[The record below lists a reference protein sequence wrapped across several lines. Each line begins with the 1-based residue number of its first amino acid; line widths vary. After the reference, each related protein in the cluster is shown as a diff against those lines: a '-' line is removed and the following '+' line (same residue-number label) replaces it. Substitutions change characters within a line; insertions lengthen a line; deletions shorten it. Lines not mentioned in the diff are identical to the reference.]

1 MGALGFLSNQEN
13 GINGNYGIMD
23 QILALQWVQQNIKS
37 FGGDNNKVIIITLFL
52 YLKIYIIQI
61 YLIYFYIFDYF
72 KFFYIYFNILII
84 NN

>member
-37 FGGDNNKVIIITLFL
+37 FGGDNNKVIIIIFFL
-52 YLKIYIIQI
+52 Y
-61 YLIYFYIFDYF
+61 
-72 KFFYIYFNILII
+72 
-84 NN
+84 